1 MKISNK
7 RKLQQIASYHM
18 SHIEFKDF
26 MKLHKDNTKEPFSS
40 LVYDTAMSDGPLRFL
55 KNLL

>member
-18 SHIEFKDF
+18 SNIEFKDF
-26 MKLHKDNTKEPFSS
+26 MKPYKDNTREPFSS
-40 LVYDTAMSDGPLRFL
+40 LVNEATISDNPLRFR
-55 KNLL
+55 KTLL